1 MGNILACARC
11 HDRAIGSLRNDN
23 VELQMRSSLYGH
35 ILLCPENF
43 RNYNDSILRSAFLR
57 LATATGMAY
66 AADEACSEE
75 MLEIIES
82 EISAWARGSGGA
94 LPEFILALACRRLR
108 LGDRHMAQLRASLQK
123 VRFPGYMQTLI
134 AQIPMD

>member
-1 MGNILACARC
+1 
-11 HDRAIGSLRNDN
+11 
-23 VELQMRSSLYGH
+23 E
-35 ILLCPENF
+35 
-43 RNYNDSILRSAFLR
+43 
-57 LATATGMAY
+57 MAY

-82 EISAWARGSGGA
+82 EISAWAQGSGGA

-108 LGDRHMAQLRASLQK
+108 LGDRHMAQLQASLQK
-123 VRFPGYMQTLI
+123 VEFPDYMQTLI